1 MEFQDCCPWLGEQS
15 MGSDRNEEIAED
27 ELAEW
32 IVVDEVKVG
41 EDEET
46 LLEEET
52 AGKKRVKEN
61 GMLGVARD
69 AGICRDMQHNTCHG
83 SGTPLLVARIAAVSL

>member
-1 MEFQDCCPWLGEQS
+1 M
-15 MGSDRNEEIAED
+15 
-27 ELAEW
+27 
-32 IVVDEVKVG
+32 VDEVKVG

-83 SGTPLLVARIAAVSL
+83 SGSKQHPTGTPSARETSERPYTGLEQHPSSKTYSGLPFGFRE

>member
-32 IVVDEVKVG
+32 IVV
-41 EDEET
+41 DEET

-83 SGTPLLVARIAAVSL
+83 AGTPLLVARIAAVSF